1 MKRRIILYTLMLLLL
16 IHLPLAAFAVPVRVH
31 DNAGLMSES
40 EIQQLETLAEEISGE
55 TGLDLVIL
63 TVDTIG
69 SYTPRNYA
77 DDYYDMNGYSDNGII
92 FMLAMQEREWYISTC
107 GDAFHGLSDKE
118 IDAILDI
125 GLSYFADGAYY
136 EGFNSVL
143 YSVPHFMEE
152 NTENIPIANNTP
164 GYRSPEN
171 SGTSGIFLIS
181 ALIGFVVS
189 GVVLLVMR
197 GMMNTKRKQ
206 RSAVDYMTQGSY
218 QLRTRQD
225 IFLYSHVSKTPR
237 QQNTSS
243 GRGSAHRSS
252 SGRIHGGGGKKF

>member
-16 IHLPLAAFAVPVRVH
+16 IHLPLAAFAMPVRVH

-77 DDYYDMNGYSDNGII
+77 DDYYDMSGYSDNGII

-136 EGFNSVL
+136 EGFYSVL

-152 NTENIPIANNTP
+152 DSERLPIHDDTP
-164 GYRSPEN
+164 EYRSYEN
-171 SGTSGIFLIS
+171 KGTGGILMIS
-181 ALIGFVVS
+181 ALIGAVVS

-206 RSAVDYMTQGSY
+206 RSAVDYLTQGSY

-252 SGRIHGGGGKKF
+252 SGRIHGGGGRKF